1 MRLTAFLT
9 ALFLFCLTLGGKD
22 LSSLKRHVPPFA
34 RAVGFFDGEKLLAV
48 PGNVKIFE
56 ALLPGI
62 GQGKLKVEDLSHDY
76 FFFAAEN
83 LKLYGAVIKCGKG
96 SLKNLRALVEKAPGI
111 LYRSLG
117 EDMIFFIRGVESSLP
132 LHLPKDE
139 TLLNMPDSGKA
150 ISAAGRLRMAKLTGA
165 APKKLLAEFPELKR
179 LEFLRCTLPENG
191 GVTQVDFIFDNAQSP
206 RKGFRFLNWGISLV
220 LVHKL
225 GEFRYVGQQTF
236 VKRLS
241 LTVADLPYE
250 KAVMKIYVP
259 GPRNNRISR
268 PARLQLMTAA
278 MLLYSPA
285 EKFLKEPGT
294 LRRFFPH
301 PEFFPK
307 EKEFIYLLPGAGR
320 GKPGVPDNRILFMED
335 PKKISSKRNFCYAAF
350 ADGRVEK
357 IQITSPRKLTP
368 EELLE
373 EINRQIKSS
382 PQKGKER

>member
-1 MRLTAFLT
+1 MRFTILWATI
-9 ALFLFCLTLGGKD
+9 FLFFLTLGGKD
-22 LSSLKRHVPPFA
+22 LSSLKKHVPPFA
-34 RAVGFFDGEKLLAV
+34 RAVGFFDGAKVLAV
-48 PGNVKIFE
+48 PGNVKLFE
-56 ALLPGI
+56 ALLPGV
-62 GQGKLKVEDLSHDY
+62 GQGKLQAEDLAHDY
-76 FFFAAEN
+76 FFFATED

-96 SLKNLRALVEKAPGI
+96 SLQKLRALVEKAPGI

-117 EDMIFFIRGVESSLP
+117 ENMIFFIRGVESSLP

-150 ISAAGRLRMAKLTGA
+150 ISAAGRIRMEKLTGA
-165 APKKLLAEFPELKR
+165 APRKLLAEFPELKH
-179 LEFLRCTLPENG
+179 LAFLRYTTPEVR
-191 GVTQVDFIFDNAQSP
+191 GVTQAEFIFDNEKSP
-206 RKGFRFLNWGISLV
+206 RKGFRFLNWGVSLI

-225 GEFRYVGQQTF
+225 GELRYVGQKTLD
-236 VKRLS
+236 KS
-241 LTVADLPYE
+241 LALTISELPYE

-259 GPRNNRISR
+259 GRGSRKISR

-278 MLLYSPA
+278 MILFSP
-285 EKFLKEPGT
+285 ESHFLKEPQR
-294 LRRFFPH
+294 LRSFFPH

-335 PKKISSKRNFCYAAF
+335 PKKISPKRNFCCVAF

-357 IQITSPRKLTP
+357 IQVDSPGKLTP

-382 PQKGKER
+382 LPKGKER

>member
-1 MRLTAFLT
+1 MRLTILLAT
-9 ALFLFCLTLGGKD
+9 IFLFFLTLGGKD
-22 LSSLKRHVPPFA
+22 LSALKAHIPFFA

-76 FFFAAEN
+76 LFFATED

-96 SLKNLRALVEKAPGI
+96 SLKNLRPLMEKAPGI

-117 EDMIFFIRGVESSLP
+117 DDMLFFLRGGESSLA
-132 LHLPKDE
+132 LHLKKDE
-139 TLLNMPDSGKA
+139 TLLDMPDSGKA
-150 ISAAGRLRMAKLTGA
+150 ISAVGRIRLEKLTGA
-165 APKKLLAEFPELKR
+165 APRKLLAEFPELKR
-179 LEFLRCTLPENG
+179 LEFLRYTLPQTG
-191 GVTQVDFIFDNAQSP
+191 GITQVDFIFDNAKSP
-206 RKGFRFLNWGISLV
+206 HKGFRFLNWGISLV

-225 GEFRYVGQQTF
+225 GELRYVGQQTF

-241 LTVADLPYE
+241 LTIADLPYE
-250 KAVMKIYVP
+250 KAVMKIYIP
-259 GPRNNRISR
+259 GPRSNRISR

-278 MLLYSPA
+278 LLLFSPA
-285 EKFLKEPGT
+285 ENFLKEPAV
-294 LRRFFPH
+294 LRSFFPH

-307 EKEFIYLLPGAGR
+307 EKEFIYLLPGAER
-320 GKPGVPDNRILFMED
+320 GKANLPDNRILFMED
-335 PKKISSKRNFCYAAF
+335 PKKISAKRNFCYVAF

-382 PQKGKER
+382 LPKGKER

>member
-1 MRLTAFLT
+1 MRLTILLT
-9 ALFLFCLTLGGKD
+9 TVFLFFLTLGGKD
-22 LSSLKRHVPPFA
+22 LSSLKAHVPPFA

-62 GQGKLKVEDLSHDY
+62 GQGKLKVEELFHDY
-76 FFFAAEN
+76 LFFAAED

-96 SLKNLRALVEKAPGI
+96 SLKNLRALMEKAPGI

-150 ISAAGRLRMAKLTGA
+150 ISAAGRIRLEKLTGKT
-165 APKKLLAEFPELKR
+165 PRKLLAEFPELKH
-179 LEFLRCTLPENG
+179 LESLRYTFPETG
-191 GVTQVDFIFDNAQSP
+191 GVTRVDFIFDNAQSP

-259 GPRNNRISR
+259 GPRNSRISR
-268 PARLQLMTAA
+268 PARLQLMAAA
-278 MLLYSPA
+278 MLLFSPA

-294 LRRFFPH
+294 LRRFFPN

-307 EKEFIYLLPGAGR
+307 EKEFIYLLPGAER

-382 PQKGKER
+382 LPKGKER